1 MPEEA
6 YVNEPEKLSDTE
18 LLYMLRMDYFEAIR
32 SEDYYR
38 IQATIV
44 PTFRKRF
51 AKYYNEYEKSWKNTS
66 VPRLPVRV
74 ALNPTERQ
82 RAEIGW
88 IERVLKG
95 QIDLKPG

>member
-1 MPEEA
+1 M
-6 YVNEPEKLSDTE
+6 NEPEKLSDTE

-51 AKYYNEYEKSWKNTS
+51 AKYYNEYEKELEEHLRTPPAR
-66 VPRLPVRV
+66 PRC
-74 ALNPTERQ
+74 
-82 RAEIGW
+82 AEPDGAA
-88 IERVLKG
+88 EG
-95 QIDLKPG
+95 